1 MSEDRER
8 IAREARE
15 AAFPRQEPRTRTP
28 EEVEAAEQ
36 QVRERAAR
44 AVEQRRKAA
53 EVKP

>member
-8 IAREARE
+8 IMREARE
-15 AAFPRQEPRTRTP
+15 AAFPQQQPRTPTP

-44 AVEQRRKAA
+44 AVEQRRQEA